1 MLGEYKELPRANLRH
16 VPKDIPKAMQK
27 AAKDSSPPGI
37 TKQWPTLLMIKLG
50 RITMHRFTE
59 ALEPFGIRPRH
70 VAALIELRDHGEL
83 SQQSLCGQLHLDPT
97 NLVAILNELEQR
109 GYATRRRDP
118 QDRRRHIVEISKKG
132 LAVLEKV
139 SEVMDGVEDDLLDG
153 LDPAQREHL
162 SGLLTAMWD
171 RSGGYEAWSQVAAE
185 ADDKAAA

>member
-1 MLGEYKELPRANLRH
+1 M
-16 VPKDIPKAMQK
+16 PKDTR
-27 AAKDSSPPGI
+27 DSTAPGI
-37 TKQWPTLLMIKLG
+37 AKRWPTLLMIKLG

-70 VAALIELRDHGEL
+70 VAALIELRDSGEL
-83 SQQSLCGQLHLDPT
+83 TQQSLCGQLHLDPT

-118 QDRRRHIVEISKKG
+118 EDRRRHLVEVSKKG
-132 LAVLEKV
+132 IAVIEKV

-153 LDPAQREHL
+153 LEPPEREQL
-162 SGLLTAMWD
+162 EGLLTSIWE

-185 ADDKAAA
+185 VNDKAA